1 MSNHISVDFLKS
13 EKAKLEAKVEELD
26 QKIRVLKENEAKLFK
41 ENSQNRSQ
49 ISRLKLEVKGGI
61 RV

>member
-49 ISRLKLEVKGGI
+49 ISRLKLEVK
-61 RV
+61 